1 MVVTGLT
8 AYLRGVEGR
17 LREAELA
24 HARAETRA
32 AEERR
37 RRRLTLALAAS
48 VLATVLIGVVIGF
61 GAFRLLRDVISALRN
76 RTNLAL
82 ADDD

>member
-1 MVVTGLT
+1 MAGLT
-8 AYLRGVEGR
+8 AYLRGVEER

-24 HARAETRA
+24 QARAESRA

-48 VLATVLIGVVIGF
+48 VLATALIGAAGWGWIDHERRSREEQHAG
-61 GAFRLLRDVISALRN
+61 RSTRPLP
-76 RTNLAL
+76 TPP
-82 ADDD
+82 